1 MNFDKND
8 TAVVITDP
16 QNDVLR
22 ENNMV
27 WGLVGETVES
37 NRTVQNL
44 ERLMDAAAANDFGV
58 FVSPHYN
65 YATDAGWRFGGPIE
79 NMMHESGMFH
89 RDSALSLDGFPASGA
104 DWLDSLAPM
113 INNGTTVV
121 TSPHKLFG
129 SQSNDLI
136 LQLRKRGISKVILGG
151 MLANLCVESHLRD
164 LLEAGFE
171 VAVVNDAVAAPKHPD
186 LGDGNIAAQINYR
199 FLANTVLS
207 TDDALAGMGV

>member
-1 MNFDKND
+1 MNFDKSD
-8 TAVVITDP
+8 TAIVITDP

-22 ENNMV
+22 GNNMV

-44 ERLMDAAAANDFGV
+44 KRLMEHATANDYGV

-65 YATDAGWRFGGPIE
+65 YATDAGWKFGGPIE

-89 RDSALSLDGFPASGA
+89 RETALSLDGFASSGA
-104 DWLDSLAPM
+104 DWLDSLSPT
-113 INNGTTVV
+113 INNGKTVV
-121 TSPHKLFG
+121 TSPHKMFG
-129 SQSNDLI
+129 SQSNDLV

-151 MLANLCVESHLRD
+151 MLGNLCVESHLRD

-186 LGDGNIAAQINYR
+186 LGDGNVAAQINYK
-199 FLANTVLS
+199 FLANTVVS
-207 TDDALAGMGV
+207 TDEALAAMGV